1 MTIYKYH
8 EHLNV
13 SLKTLHFGSV
23 PVRSIVF
30 IHKENVDESDQ
41 HINAFV
47 DRHYI
52 HVEQDML
59 PNEQGL
65 LVQLLG
71 RIQASSRP

>member
-1 MTIYKYH
+1 MTIYKRH

-13 SLKTLHFGSV
+13 SFETLHFGSV

-30 IHKENVDESDQ
+30 VHKEKVDVIDQ
-41 HINAFV
+41 HVNAFV

-52 HVEQDML
+52 HDLYDMF
-59 PNEQGL
+59 PNEQGV

-71 RIQASSRP
+71 HVQASSRP